1 MKKNAWFFI
10 PSAYFME
17 GLPYGVINILSA
29 IIYTRLNIP
38 NDVFIFWTSWLYL
51 PWVLKMFWAPL
62 VEGNSTK
69 RRWVISMQFALALC
83 FLFIAL
89 TLQTSNFFMA
99 SVLGFFVG
107 AFLSA
112 THDIALD
119 GFYLLALTEKDQAYF
134 VGWRTVFYRF
144 SLIFISG
151 PLVVLAGKLEK
162 HFSNISLA
170 WTLVLGA
177 VAVFSVILAAYHNF
191 VLPTPASD
199 CPKQQEKKGLAFYG
213 DIFKKYF
220 TQKQIFF
227 ILLFIF
233 LYRFGDACLE
243 KVVVPFMLQPLD
255 KGGLALSTETYGY
268 IKGTL
273 GLMAIICGNIA
284 GGWVLSKFGFRRC
297 LVAFALFLVLPN
309 FFYAYMAYFHPGLT
323 AITAL
328 LIIENFGNGLAMMAF
343 SVFIMYVSEGEY
355 KTSFYAIST
364 GLMALGM
371 MVPNMLSGK
380 MQMSLGYEK
389 FFLLVSIVSLIT
401 FAVIPLA
408 YKIQKL
414 SKADD
419 FIKQTKTSELMEN

>member
-1 MKKNAWFFI
+1 MKRAWAFI

-17 GLPYGVINILSA
+17 GLPYGVVNVLSA
-29 IIYTRLNIP
+29 IIYTRLNIS

-69 RRWVISMQFALALC
+69 RNWVISMQYLLALI

-89 TLQTSNFFMA
+89 ALKTNVFFIA
-99 SVLGFFVG
+99 SVCGFFVG

-119 GFYLLALTEKDQAYF
+119 GFYLLALTEKEQAFF

-144 SLIFISG
+144 SLIFIGG
-151 PLVVLAGKLEK
+151 PLVVFAGKMEK
-162 HFSNISLA
+162 HFNDIALA
-170 WTLVLGA
+170 WALVLGLLA
-177 VAVFSVILAAYHNF
+177 VVAAVFAAYHQF
-191 VLPTPASD
+191 VLPKPQED
-199 CPKQQEKKGLAFYG
+199 KPKVTEKKGVAFYG

-220 TQKQIFF
+220 SQKQIVY
-227 ILLFIF
+227 ILLFIL

-243 KVVVPFMLQPLD
+243 KVVVPFMLKPLD
-255 KGGLALSTETYGY
+255 DGGLALPTETYGW

-273 GLMAIICGNIA
+273 GLIAIICGNIF
-284 GGWVLSKFGFRRC
+284 GGWVLSKFGFKKC
-297 LVAFALFLVLPN
+297 LLAFAVFLVLPN
-309 FFYAYMAYFHPGLT
+309 FFYAYMAYFHPSLSV
-323 AITAL
+323 ITAL

-364 GLMALGM
+364 GLMAFGM
-371 MVPNMLSGK
+371 MIPNMLSGK
-380 MQMSLGYEK
+380 IQVLLGYQQ
-389 FFLLVSIVSLIT
+389 FFLIVSIISLIT
-401 FAVIPLA
+401 FTVVPLA
-408 YKIQKL
+408 YKIEKL
-414 SKADD
+414 DKADM
-419 FIKQTKTSELMEN
+419 FIKKTKTTELMDN

>member
-1 MKKNAWFFI
+1 MKNIWAFI

-69 RRWVISMQFALALC
+69 RRWVVCMQYLLALT
-83 FLFIAL
+83 FVLIAL
-89 TLQTSNFFMA
+89 TLQTNAFFTA
-99 SVLGFFVG
+99 SVCGFFAG

-119 GFYLLALTEKDQAYF
+119 GFYLIALTEKAQAYF

-151 PLVVLAGKLEK
+151 PLVVLAGKFEK
-162 HFSNISLA
+162 YFDDIAFA
-170 WTLVLGA
+170 WFLILGITA
-177 VAVFSVILAAYHNF
+177 LISVILAAYHNF
-191 VLPTPASD
+191 ILPRPQAD
-199 CPKQQEKKGLAFYG
+199 RPQKGENKGIAFYVE
-213 DIFKKYF
+213 IFKKYF
-220 TQKQIFF
+220 TQKQIIY

-243 KVVVPFMLQPLD
+243 KVVVPFMLKPLTE
-255 KGGLALSTETYGY
+255 GGLALGTETYGW

-273 GLMAIICGNIA
+273 GLIAIICGNIT
-284 GGWVLSKFGFRRC
+284 GGWVLAKFGFKKC
-297 LVAFALFLVLPN
+297 LLAFALFLVLPN
-309 FFYAYMAYFHPGLT
+309 FFYAYMAYFHPGLST
-323 AITAL
+323 ITVL
-328 LIIENFGNGLAMMAF
+328 LILENFGNGLAMMAF

-380 MQMSLGYEK
+380 MQVLLGYDR
-389 FFLLVSIVSLIT
+389 FFLSVSLISLVT
-401 FAVIPLA
+401 FAVVPLA

-414 SKADD
+414 TKADD
-419 FIKQTKTSELMEN
+419 FIKQTKTTELMDN

>member
-1 MKKNAWFFI
+1 MKNAWFFI
-10 PSAYFME
+10 PSAYFLE
-17 GLPYGVINILSA
+17 GLPYGVVNVLSA
-29 IIYTRLNIP
+29 VIYTRLNIP

-69 RRWVISMQFALALC
+69 RRWVITMQFALALL
-83 FLFIAL
+83 FLLIAL
-89 TLQTSNFFMA
+89 TLKTDMFFTASVCGFFM
-99 SVLGFFVG
+99 G

-119 GFYLLALTEKDQAYF
+119 GFYLIALSEKDQAYF

-151 PLVVLAGKLEK
+151 PLVVFAGNLEK
-162 HFSNISLA
+162 HFGDVATA
-170 WTLVLGA
+170 WFWVLCLVALVGGI
-177 VAVFSVILAAYHNF
+177 FAAYHSF
-191 VLPTPASD
+191 VLPKPPQD
-199 CPKQQEKKGLAFYG
+199 KPQIGQKKGAAFYG
-213 DIFKKYF
+213 LIFKKYF
-220 TQKQIFF
+220 MQEQILY

-243 KVVVPFMLQPLD
+243 KVVVPFMLNTAD
-255 KGGLALSTETYGY
+255 KGGLALSTEAFGW

-273 GLMAIICGNIA
+273 GLIAIICGNIF
-284 GGWVLSKFGFRRC
+284 GGWILSKFGFKKC
-297 LVAFALFLVLPN
+297 LVVFALFLVLPN
-309 FFYAYMAYFHPGLT
+309 FFYAFMAYFHPSISV
-323 AITAL
+323 ITAL
-328 LIIENFGNGLAMMAF
+328 LVLENFGNGLAMMAF
-343 SVFIMYVSEGEY
+343 TVFIMYVSEGEY

-380 MQMSLGYEK
+380 MQVMLGYNN
-389 FFLLVSIVSLIT
+389 FFLLVSIISLVT

-408 YKIQKL
+408 YKIKKL
-414 SKADD
+414 DKADE
-419 FIKQTKTSELMEN
+419 FIKKTKTKELMGD

>member
-1 MKKNAWFFI
+1 MKKAWAFI

-17 GLPYGVINILSA
+17 GLPYGVVNILSA
-29 IIYTRLNIP
+29 IIYTRLEIP

-69 RRWVISMQFALALC
+69 RRWVITMQFTLALC
-83 FLFIAL
+83 FLFIAFSL
-89 TLQTSNFFMA
+89 KTNAFFIA
-99 SVLGFFVG
+99 SVCGFLAG

-119 GFYLLALTEKDQAYF
+119 GFYLLALTEREQAFF

-144 SLIFISG
+144 SLIMVSG
-151 PLVVLAGKLEK
+151 PLVVFAGKMEK
-162 HFSNISLA
+162 HFDDIALA
-170 WTLVLGA
+170 WTLVLVSLGLI
-177 VAVFSVILAAYHNF
+177 SVLFAAYHQF
-191 VLPTPASD
+191 ILPKPAED
-199 CPKQQEKKGLAFYG
+199 KPKITEKKGLAFYG

-220 TQKQIFF
+220 SQKHIVY

-243 KVVVPFMLQPLD
+243 KVVVPFMLQPLN
-255 KGGLALSTETYGY
+255 KGGLALPTETYGW

-273 GLMAIICGNIA
+273 GLIAIICGNIF
-284 GGWVLSKFGFRRC
+284 GGWVLSKFGFKKC

-309 FFYAYMAYFHPGLT
+309 FFYAYMAYFQPGLSI
-323 AITAL
+323 ITVL

-343 SVFIMYVSEGEY
+343 SVFIMYISEGEY

-364 GLMALGM
+364 GLMAFGM
-371 MVPNMLSGK
+371 MLPNMLSGK
-380 MQMSLGYEK
+380 MQVMLGYKE
-389 FFLLVSIVSLIT
+389 FFLLVSIVSLVT

-408 YKIQKL
+408 YRIEKL
-414 SKADD
+414 NKADA
-419 FIKQTKTSELMEN
+419 FVKKTKTTELMAD

>member
-1 MKKNAWFFI
+1 MKNNAWFFI
-10 PSAYFME
+10 PSAYFLE
-17 GLPYGVINILSA
+17 GLPYAVINILSA
-29 IIYTRLNIP
+29 VIYTRLKIP

-69 RRWVISMQFALALC
+69 RRWVISMQFALALI
-83 FLFIAL
+83 FLFIAFSL
-89 TLQTSNFFMA
+89 KTNVFFMA

-112 THDIALD
+112 TQDIALD
-119 GFYLLALTEKDQAYF
+119 GFYLISLTEKDQAYF

-144 SLIFISG
+144 SMIFISG

-162 HFSNISLA
+162 DLGNVANA
-170 WTLVLGA
+170 WFWILCL
-177 VAVFSVILAAYHNF
+177 VAVITVILASYHALI
-191 VLPTPASD
+191 LPKPEAD
-199 CPKQQEKKGLAFYG
+199 KPQIGQYKGLSFYL

-220 TQKQIFF
+220 TQKQIVY

-243 KVVVPFMLQPLD
+243 KVVAPFLLQPENV
-255 KGGLALSTETYGY
+255 GGLALDTEMYGW

-273 GLMAIICGNIA
+273 GLIAIICGNIF
-284 GGWVLSKFGFRRC
+284 GGWILSKFGFRKC
-297 LVAFALFLVLPN
+297 LVFFALFLVLPN
-309 FFYAYMAYFHPGLT
+309 FFYAYMAHFRPHISMIGS
-323 AITAL
+323 L
-328 LIIENFGNGLAMMAF
+328 LILENFGNGLAMMAF
-343 SVFIMYVSEGEY
+343 TVFIMYVSEGEY

-380 MQMSLGYEK
+380 LQVMLGYNN
-389 FFLLVSIVSLIT
+389 FFLLVSIISLVT
-401 FAVIPLA
+401 FIVIPLA

-414 SKADD
+414 EKADE
-419 FIKQTKTSELMEN
+419 FIKRTKTKELIEG

>member
-1 MKKNAWFFI
+1 M
-10 PSAYFME
+10 
-17 GLPYGVINILSA
+17 SA

-144 SLIFISG
+144 SLNFISG

-199 CPKQQEKKGLAFYG
+199 GPKQQEKKGLAFYG

-268 IKGTL
+268 I
-273 GLMAIICGNIA
+273 
-284 GGWVLSKFGFRRC
+284 
-297 LVAFALFLVLPN
+297 
-309 FFYAYMAYFHPGLT
+309 
-323 AITAL
+323 
-328 LIIENFGNGLAMMAF
+328 
-343 SVFIMYVSEGEY
+343 
-355 KTSFYAIST
+355 
-364 GLMALGM
+364 
-371 MVPNMLSGK
+371 
-380 MQMSLGYEK
+380 
-389 FFLLVSIVSLIT
+389 
-401 FAVIPLA
+401 
-408 YKIQKL
+408 
-414 SKADD
+414 
-419 FIKQTKTSELMEN
+419 

>member
-1 MKKNAWFFI
+1 MKNNAWFFI
-10 PSAYFME
+10 PSTYFME

-83 FLFIAL
+83 FLFISL
-89 TLQTSNFFMA
+89 TLQVNHFFMA
-99 SVLGFFVG
+99 SVIGFFVG

-151 PLVVLAGKLEK
+151 PLVVMAGKLEK
-162 HFSNISLA
+162 HFSNIPRA
-170 WTLVLGA
+170 WTVVLLA
-177 VAVFSVILAAYHNF
+177 VAVFSVVLAVYHNF
-191 VLPTPASD
+191 ILPKPLSD
-199 CPKQQEKKGLAFYG
+199 GPKQQEKNGFAFYG

-220 TQKQIFF
+220 TQKQIVY

-243 KVVVPFMLQPLD
+243 KVVVPFMLKPLAE
-255 KGGLALSTETYGY
+255 GGLNLSTEAYGW

-273 GLMAIICGNIA
+273 GLIAIICGNIF
-284 GGWVLSKFGFRRC
+284 GGWILSKFGFKKC

-309 FFYAYMAYFHPGLT
+309 FFYAYMAYFHPELNT
-323 AITAL
+323 ITAL
-328 LIIENFGNGLAMMAF
+328 LVLENFGNGLAMMAF
-343 SVFIMYVSEGEY
+343 SVFIMYVSDGEY

-380 MQMSLGYEK
+380 LQVMLGYDK
-389 FFLLVSIVSLIT
+389 FFLIVSIISLVT

-419 FIKQTKTSELMEN
+419 FIKKTKTTELMDN

>member
-1 MKKNAWFFI
+1 MKRIWSFI

-69 RRWVISMQFALALC
+69 RRWVINMQYALALA
-83 FLFIAL
+83 FLFIGL
-89 TLQTSNFFMA
+89 SLNTNVFFIA
-99 SVLGFFVG
+99 SVCGFFAG

-119 GFYLLALTEKDQAYF
+119 GFYMIALSEKEQAFF

-144 SLIFISG
+144 SLILVSG
-151 PLVVLAGKLEK
+151 PLVVFAGKMEK
-162 HFSNISLA
+162 YFNDTVFA
-170 WTLVLGA
+170 WSLVLIIIA
-177 VAVFSVILAAYHNF
+177 LISAFLAAYHNF
-191 VLPTPASD
+191 ILPK
-199 CPKQQEKKGLAFYG
+199 PKADRPRKTESKGLTFYG
-213 DIFKKYF
+213 EIFKKYF
-220 TQKQIFF
+220 TQKQIIY

-255 KGGLALSTETYGY
+255 KGGLALPTETYGW

-273 GLMAIICGNIA
+273 GLIAIICGNIF
-284 GGWVLSKFGFRRC
+284 GGWLLSKFGFRKC
-297 LVAFALFLVLPN
+297 LFAFALFLVLPN
-309 FFYAYMAYFHPGLT
+309 FFYCYMAYFHPDLSL
-323 AITAL
+323 ITL
-328 LIIENFGNGLAMMAF
+328 LIVVENFGNGLAMMAF

-380 MQMSLGYEK
+380 LQVILGYKE
-389 FFLLVSIVSLIT
+389 FFLYVSLISLLT
-401 FAVIPLA
+401 FAVVPLA
-408 YKIQKL
+408 YKIHKL
-414 SKADD
+414 AKADS
-419 FIKQTKTSELMEN
+419 FIKKQRPQN

>member
-1 MKKNAWFFI
+1 MRKNPWFFI
-10 PSAYFME
+10 PSTYFME

-69 RRWVISMQFALALC
+69 RRWVINMQYALALC
-83 FLFIAL
+83 FLFIGL
-89 TLQTSNFFMA
+89 TLQVNHFFMA
-99 SVLGFFVG
+99 SVIGFFVG

-119 GFYLLALTEKDQAYF
+119 GFYLLALSEKDQAYF

-162 HFSNISLA
+162 HFSDIALA
-170 WTLVLGA
+170 WTIVLVA
-177 VAVFSVILAAYHNF
+177 VAIFSVLLAAYHKF
-191 VLPTPASD
+191 ILPKPDSD
-199 CPKQQEKKGLAFYG
+199 QPQKQEKKRFAFYG

-220 TQKQIFF
+220 TQKQIVY

-243 KVVVPFMLQPLD
+243 KVVVPFMLQPLE
-255 KGGLALSTETYGY
+255 KGGLALPTETYGW

-273 GLMAIICGNIA
+273 GLIAIICGNIF
-284 GGWVLSKFGFRRC
+284 GGWVLSKFGFKKC
-297 LVAFALFLVLPN
+297 LIAFALFLVLPN
-309 FFYAYMAYFHPGLT
+309 FFYAYMAYCHPNLSI
-323 AITAL
+323 ITAL
-328 LIIENFGNGLAMMAF
+328 LILENFGNGLAMMAF

-380 MQMSLGYEK
+380 MQVAWGYNH
-389 FFLLVSIVSLIT
+389 FFLYVSIFSLIT

-408 YKIQKL
+408 YKIEKL
-414 SKADD
+414 SKADA
-419 FIKQTKTSELMEN
+419 FIKQTKTTELMDN